1 MRIVDKTVYYIRWRL
16 SWINTLRNFRRDI
29 NKDFIPKLD
38 IANKKAV
45 AFIPHADD
53 ELIGLGTLLSSNK
66 SIELIYFGYLGT
78 NNTDENYNIRM
89 AEFSKY
95 CSFSNIKYS
104 IYAASSIKK
113 IKEAKIILL
122 PSLVDWHEEH
132 RKLNFLLKDICSAYE
147 LHPQIIWYNISV
159 YCSILDKAKYV
170 FQGHKE
176 QRKKF
181 RDFKKIY
188 VSQNSLPVLRFMI
201 KERLYGKEVNMYS
214 AEKFL
219 CFKFDEWIRVIDR
232 FESNHFDDDFIEIK
246 KYINDLQRV
255 DKISRRIYSLILG

>member
-104 IYAASSIKK
+104 IYDASSIKK

-132 RKLNFLLKDICSAYE
+132 RKLNFYLRIYAVLMNYI
-147 LHPQIIWYNISV
+147 
-159 YCSILDKAKYV
+159 
-170 FQGHKE
+170 
-176 QRKKF
+176 RK
-181 RDFKKIY
+181 
-188 VSQNSLPVLRFMI
+188 
-201 KERLYGKEVNMYS
+201 LYGTTLVYIVLFLIKQNMFFKGIKNKEKN
-214 AEKFL
+214 F
-219 CFKFDEWIRVIDR
+219 VILRKYMSPKIVCR
-232 FESNHFDDDFIEIK
+232 F
-246 KYINDLQRV
+246 
-255 DKISRRIYSLILG
+255 